1 VRPEGEGA
9 YGSSPL
15 GGGADSGQGGG
26 QNSAGVKTIVCE
38 SCEREV
44 PADSVHCPYCCGED
58 GRLGALKRGAF
69 TGGILGLL
77 AGGVGA
83 AVLLSIIGPE
93 YNTWSVVSGIMLGF
107 VVVGAVLG
115 IRAGRNG

>member
-1 VRPEGEGA
+1 MRPEAEGA
-9 YGSSPL
+9 HGSSPL
-15 GGGADSGQGGG
+15 GGRADTRHGGG
-26 QNSAGVKTIVCE
+26 QGSAAAKSIVCE
-38 SCEREV
+38 SCERAV
-44 PADSVHCPYCCGED
+44 PADSAHCPYCCGDD

-69 TGGILGLL
+69 TGGILGLM

-107 VVVGAVLG
+107 VVIGAVLG